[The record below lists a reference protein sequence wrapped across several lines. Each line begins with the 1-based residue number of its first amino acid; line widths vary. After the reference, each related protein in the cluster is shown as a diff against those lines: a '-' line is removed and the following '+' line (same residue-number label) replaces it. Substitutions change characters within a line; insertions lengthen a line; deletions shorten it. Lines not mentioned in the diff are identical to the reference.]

1 MITVY
6 HDAGSKKDR
15 EIADQV
21 PDKSNMFNMRLP
33 RGDSPNLLTVP
44 DLAKKDRDAMVYYQQ
59 TWDIEQPQFRLAPQL
74 RQRQLDL

>member
-1 MITVY
+1 ML
-6 HDAGSKKDR
+6 
-15 EIADQV
+15 
-21 PDKSNMFNMRLP
+21 NMRLP

-59 TWDIEQPQFRLAPQL
+59 TWDIEQPQFRLAPRL